1 MLQLIDKKKKLL
13 FYLILFILLSTQITK
28 NRNDKNFFTIKVN
41 LIEVFGLSNE
51 NNLKVSE
58 SLNTLLL
65 QNIFFINKNN
75 FHKILKKNNL
85 IESFY
90 IKKFYPNIIRV
101 NIKKTKLLAITSQ
114 NNKKFY
120 VGSNGKLIPVETN
133 KNFNNKLPFV
143 YSKSNYGDFVELK
156 KIIDRSKFKFEEI
169 SSFYYFP
176 SNRWDIKTNKGLLIK
191 LPKKKI
197 LESLELAHMIK
208 TSEQFKDNKIID
220 LRISNRIIASNE

>member
-1 MLQLIDKKKKLL
+1 M
-13 FYLILFILLSTQITK
+13 
-28 NRNDKNFFTIKVN
+28 
-41 LIEVFGLSNE
+41 
-51 NNLKVSE
+51 
-58 SLNTLLL
+58 
-65 QNIFFINKNN
+65 
-75 FHKILKKNNL
+75 
-85 IESFY
+85 
-90 IKKFYPNIIRV
+90 
-101 NIKKTKLLAITSQ
+101 
-114 NNKKFY
+114 
-120 VGSNGKLIPVETN
+120 
-133 KNFNNKLPFV
+133 